1 MNIELLSQ
9 KLKVTLAKQ
18 EQYDKRFYFLET
30 RVKMVSE
37 VIIKR
42 LKVLEQEKERML
54 QSKQLVIKK
63 NPLLDQRD
71 DLHSKQNEKLVNRM
85 PTNM

>member
-1 MNIELLSQ
+1 MES
-9 KLKVTLAKQ
+9 
-18 EQYDKRFYFLET
+18 

-37 VIIKR
+37 VIMRR

-54 QSKQLVIKK
+54 RSKQLVVKK

-71 DLHSKQNEKLVNRM
+71 DIHSRQNEKLVNRM
-85 PTNM
+85 PMNL

>member
-1 MNIELLSQ
+1 MNIHLVAQ
-9 KLKVTLAKQ
+9 KLTVTMQ
-18 EQYDKRFYFLET
+18 RQQQYEKRFYFLES

-37 VIIKR
+37 VIMRR

-54 QSKQLVIKK
+54 RSKQLVVKK

-71 DLHSKQNEKLVNRM
+71 DIHSRQNEKLVNRTPM
-85 PTNM
+85 NM